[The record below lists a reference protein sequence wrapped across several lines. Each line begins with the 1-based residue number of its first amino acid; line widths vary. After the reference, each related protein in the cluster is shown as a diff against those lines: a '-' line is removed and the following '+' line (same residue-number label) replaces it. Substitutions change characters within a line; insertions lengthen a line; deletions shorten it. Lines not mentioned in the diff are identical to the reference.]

1 MEYILISRNTEIL
14 DINQCICQLCVSSCA
29 RETEKNNTSTT
40 LFCNLFGECLR
51 SITSILQPQSLKPS
65 KHL

>member
-40 LFCNLFGECLR
+40 LFCNLFGECPAFNNFN
-51 SITSILQPQSLKPS
+51 SPTTIT
-65 KHL
+65 